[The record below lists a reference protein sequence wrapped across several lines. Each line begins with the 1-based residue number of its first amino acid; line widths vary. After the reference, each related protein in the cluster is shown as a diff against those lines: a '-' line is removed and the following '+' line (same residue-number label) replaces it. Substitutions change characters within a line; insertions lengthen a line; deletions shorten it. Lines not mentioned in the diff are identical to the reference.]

1 MGKRRNL
8 KRRDN
13 EVECEGSGSD
23 VTLSAVEMS
32 MIALKNL
39 IWGPGRGVI
48 RIEKILILSNLWD
61 LCNLRRVF
69 RYICTR

>member
-13 EVECEGSGSD
+13 EVEGEGSGSN
-23 VTLSAVEMS
+23 VTSSAVEMS

-39 IWGPGRGVI
+39 ILWA
-48 RIEKILILSNLWD
+48 ILIGD
-61 LCNLRRVF
+61 LVG
-69 RYICTR
+69 